1 MTLSEFELGKLITLK
16 QQGYSGWVV
25 QQRLKE
31 IDVEISI
38 NQINLLFRKW
48 ERQGGRKIDRRGR
61 ANLFNEELIEKIKQ
75 RIRVNRTTTAVDIQK
90 SKTLNPNGASV
101 RCVQYLLKEIGFNC
115 RKSPSR
121 PMLSDQ
127 NVDRRYEFALD
138 MSEWSQNEIRQILF
152 SNECKIFC
160 QKRGNSF
167 LRVNKGYKVQKQL
180 FTQTQKNHGGK
191 EIMVWAIISNN
202 GPLRIVQIEGLMN
215 SEKYLSINQDFY
227 STQNI
232 NQFDQNNQSPNKNQS
247 HIKQNIQQPS
257 SEFKQYEEILNS
269 TSQHDLPS
277 EVQNFSNQIPST
289 LMSSTYIQEKDKQE
303 TDKQKYIQNQM
314 KVLFGD
320 EQQQDMKWSQNIKS
334 NYMQW
339 KQTRDGKNQ
348 SNIHPN
354 SEEPTKQ
361 SPLNS
366 IEQQEVIDQSKVKL
380 LYDWKKIYKSKAYR
394 NDTLQNFISYQSPQL
409 NFYNNLKVF
418 NLATDYFNKDTYT
431 QETHEYISEIEKLK
445 NKKQAIGILNIF
457 YNKKLL
463 DKSLEEYTD
472 TELSEHSY
480 NATESPEKSHIF
492 KMVEIIDRYIKNLA
506 QLSLETK
513 IKNSENQKIIISDDQ
528 KSDNLNAI
536 IDAMRNIIFQNN
548 TNPYTIDYTTEQ
560 GIVLTTFFSDQSIDW
575 GQVYIS
581 QEGQ

>member
-61 ANLFNEELIEKIKQ
+61 AKLFNEELIEKIKQ

-152 SNECKIFC
+152 SDECKIFC

-167 LRVNKGYKVQKQL
+167 IRVNKGYKVQKQL

-215 SEKYLSINQDFY
+215 SEKYLSIIQDFY
-227 STQNI
+227 RYNSQYKRNYIFQQDNCRVHTSKIIKSYFEEQQI
-232 NQFDQNNQSPNKNQS
+232 EQLSWPSQSPDLNIIEHIWSFLKNYLFEKQQKIRNKDDLWEFC
-247 HIKQNIQQPS
+247 KKGFYS
-257 SEFKQYEEILNS
+257 SECSELITKLYSTFMDRIEELIS
-269 TSQHDLPS
+269 
-277 EVQNFSNQIPST
+277 SN
-289 LMSSTYIQEKDKQE
+289 
-303 TDKQKYIQNQM
+303 
-314 KVLFGD
+314 G
-320 EQQQDMKWSQNIKS
+320 
-334 NYMQW
+334 
-339 KQTRDGKNQ
+339 
-348 SNIHPN
+348 
-354 SEEPTKQ
+354 
-361 SPLNS
+361 
-366 IEQQEVIDQSKVKL
+366 
-380 LYDWKKIYKSKAYR
+380 
-394 NDTLQNFISYQSPQL
+394 
-409 NFYNNLKVF
+409 
-418 NLATDYFNKDTYT
+418 
-431 QETHEYISEIEKLK
+431 
-445 NKKQAIGILNIF
+445 
-457 YNKKLL
+457 
-463 DKSLEEYTD
+463 
-472 TELSEHSY
+472 
-480 NATESPEKSHIF
+480 
-492 KMVEIIDRYIKNLA
+492 
-506 QLSLETK
+506 
-513 IKNSENQKIIISDDQ
+513 
-528 KSDNLNAI
+528 
-536 IDAMRNIIFQNN
+536 NN
-548 TNPYTIDYTTEQ
+548 THY
-560 GIVLTTFFSDQSIDW
+560 
-575 GQVYIS
+575 
-581 QEGQ
+581 